1 MTDTLAAWL
10 DEADAMRLFILGAIV
25 VWFLFGIAGAVL
37 LGQQSVDVRTIASGP
52 VAFWHGLD
60 KPVSR

>member
-1 MTDTLAAWL
+1 
-10 DEADAMRLFILGAIV
+10 MRLFILGAIV